1 MFLQRVLHL
10 KQIRLHIQIKSKYVF
25 PHVVECSEE
34 GLNNLKAFIVNKGIM
49 VDDICTNTQINEEAI
64 EHWKDFGKLKNNSIH
79 DYIINL
85 AEKYNLTVPQ
95 SRSLQ
100 STVKIGVAS
109 GYLNNTNIIVKDS
122 LITDIE
128 PLVWDKQNNI
138 FYIDTDGIH
147 IKKTKT
153 RQKCPDLSS
162 DNTTTCLSFTKNRN
176 ISNIDKKWGKF
187 LHSIYT

>member
-1 MFLQRVLHL
+1 
-10 KQIRLHIQIKSKYVF
+10 
-25 PHVVECSEE
+25 
-34 GLNNLKAFIVNKGIM
+34 M
-49 VDDICTNTQINEEAI
+49 VDDICTSAQINEEAI

-138 FYIDTDGIH
+138 FYIDTGGIY

-153 RQKCPDLSS
+153 RHKCVDLSS
-162 DNTTTCLSFTKNRN
+162 DNTTTCLSNTKNRN